1 MIMCQV
7 IMIMFQIIMIMFQ
20 IVTIRLSYKLQ
31 WPEQRMIVNQS
42 ADWGK
47 EDEINISPDNIEV
60 RISCLSNNNKKFWGK
75 IREGDP
81 KARENRWG
89 PK

>member
-1 MIMCQV
+1 
-7 IMIMFQIIMIMFQ
+7 MFQ

-60 RISCLSNNNKKFWGK
+60 RIYEILVQGMGSIK
-75 IREGDP
+75 IKVFSIFSPAPLVREG
-81 KARENRWG
+81 KEKKRKTSWG
-89 PK
+89 